1 MRLIFIRHGDPD
13 YGKDSLTEKGW
24 KEAALLAERAA
35 LWDISDIYC
44 SPLGRAKAT
53 ASCFLEK
60 SGRKAEVFDWLQE
73 FPVKVFREDLGRM
86 KVPWDMKPS
95 YWTKEEAYYDK
106 DRWTEAPLMKTAPVK
121 EAYDKICSGIDQL
134 LLKYGYERHGG
145 YYLRRNPEED
155 DQEKNIVF
163 FCHLGVM
170 LAIMGHLMGI
180 SPAVLWHGFF
190 VAPTSV
196 TVLGSEEMKKGEAY
210 FRCQVLG
217 DTRHLYE
224 GKEPVSQSGYFTKPF
239 QG

>member
-13 YGKDSLTEKGW
+13 YEKDSLTEKGW

-95 YWTKEEAYYDK
+95 YWTKE
-106 DRWTEAPLMKTAPVK
+106 